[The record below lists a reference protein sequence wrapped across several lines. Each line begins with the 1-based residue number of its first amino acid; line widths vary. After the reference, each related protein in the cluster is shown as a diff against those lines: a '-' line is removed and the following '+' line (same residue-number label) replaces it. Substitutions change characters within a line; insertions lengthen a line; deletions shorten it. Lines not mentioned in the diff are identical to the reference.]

1 MVSFRVVPTEFI
13 SDGELLRGNFWV
25 PEGED
30 SFPGICKFHGL
41 PGSTD
46 QVGGIASRLA
56 ASGFV
61 VLTFDFR
68 GFRSSGGL
76 FSLANEVEDA
86 WNAVSHLLKFKQVMK
101 DWVGVYG
108 ASYGGAVAVLAATRD
123 KRIRAVCV
131 RAPVYD
137 TLEFARSPLI
147 QPQVDYLLEN
157 FPDVIHGLSN
167 AETREKLL
175 NGMVEDAKKL
185 NPASEIQQISP
196 RPVLIITGDA
206 DKEIKLDGVR
216 SFYESAKQPK
226 KLVVI
231 EGADHELTNPKAF
244 EESIE
249 TAVNWFKQL
258 KKRLEYSHNC

>member
-1 MVSFRVVPTEFI
+1 MVSFRVVPTQFI
-13 SDGELLRGNFWV
+13 SDSELLKGNFLV
-25 PEGED
+25 PEGEN

-41 PGSTD
+41 PGSPD
-46 QVGGIASRLA
+46 QVSGIASRLA
-56 ASGFV
+56 AAGFV

-68 GFRSSGGL
+68 GFRSNGGL

-86 WNAVSHLLKFKQVMK
+86 RNAVSYLLKLKQVMK

-108 ASYGGAVAVLAATRD
+108 ASYGGAVAVLA
-123 KRIRAVCV
+123 
-131 RAPVYD
+131 
-137 TLEFARSPLI
+137 
-147 QPQVDYLLEN
+147 
-157 FPDVIHGLSN
+157 
-167 AETREKLL
+167 
-175 NGMVEDAKKL
+175 
-185 NPASEIQQISP
+185 ASEIQQISP

-216 SFYESAKQPK
+216 SFCDSAKQPK

-231 EGADHELTNPKAF
+231 EGADHELTNPEAF
-244 EESIE
+244 EESNE